1 MIQPPGCQCHWHP
14 MPSLTW
20 KIVPE
25 VPVYPERL
33 QSKPP
38 RKWGRNEIFDP
49 ASEGLVH
56 TKTPEAIFPSLSS
69 RSPSNKQTFRSL
81 ANLIVTQRAPKTA
94 RDQPFL
100 HTHSVKTMSTWQRSC
115 ICNIHFILANG
126 TYLATM
132 GIGHWKIL
140 LHQDLSTIC
149 VPRRPKQCQ
158 LLSRQ
163 IQLEKNF
170 ETPGLLKTPWC
181 HWISSLHSQ
190 SQSFGR
196 DSYRSSE

>member
-1 MIQPPGCQCHWHP
+1 MLKCMVNFGDFHTLKDCSLSHQGSGEGTKSLIQLEEP
-14 MPSLTW
+14 
-20 KIVPE
+20 
-25 VPVYPERL
+25 
-33 QSKPP
+33 
-38 RKWGRNEIFDP
+38 
-49 ASEGLVH
+49 VH
-56 TKTPEAIFPSLSS
+56 TKKPEAIFPWLSS

-170 ETPGLLKTPWC
+170 ETPGLLQTPWC
-181 HWISSLHSQ
+181 HSLSSLHSQ

-196 DSYRSSE
+196 DSHRSSA